1 MTAEQLKRANEITE
15 IITNAHSQL
24 DRLGHIL
31 NKDEFD
37 FFIEDRC
44 TGNSYKFSEELLPK
58 DFYKFIG
65 DYTEKVIAEIKKY
78 EEELKNL

>member
-37 FFIEDRC
+37 FVIMDRC
-44 TGNSYKFSEELLPK
+44 TGKSFGFMNDLLPK

-65 DYTEKVIAEIKKY
+65 DYTEKVMAEIKKY
-78 EEELKNL
+78 EEEFKNL

>member
-1 MTAEQLKRANEITE
+1 MEKETLKRANKIAD
-15 IITNAHSQL
+15 IIDNTQSKL
-24 DRLGHIL
+24 ERLSCIL

-37 FFIEDRC
+37 FFIEDRH
-44 TGNSYKFSEELLPK
+44 TGISYRFLQDLLPE

-65 DYTEKVIAEIKKY
+65 VYSERLKGEINKY

>member
-1 MTAEQLKRANEITE
+1 MERETLKRANKIAE
-15 IITNAHSQL
+15 IITNEQSRL
-24 DRLGHIL
+24 DRLSHIL

-58 DFYKFIG
+58 DFYKFIE
-65 DYTEKVIAEIKKY
+65 DYSEKVMAEIKKY
-78 EEELKNL
+78 EEEFKNL

>member
-1 MTAEQLKRANEITE
+1 MEKETLKRANKIAD
-15 IITNAHSQL
+15 IINDKQSKL
-24 DRLGHIL
+24 DRLSYIL

-65 DYTEKVIAEIKKY
+65 EYSEKVMAEIKKY

>member
-1 MTAEQLKRANEITE
+1 MEKETLKRASKIAE
-15 IITNAHSQL
+15 IITSERS
-24 DRLGHIL
+24 RLERLSCIL

-44 TGNSYKFSEELLPK
+44 TGDSYRFSQDLLPE

-65 DYTEKVIAEIKKY
+65 AYSERVMAEIKKY
-78 EEELKNL
+78 EEEFKNL

>member
-44 TGNSYKFSEELLPK
+44 TGNSYKFSEELLPE

-65 DYTEKVIAEIKKY
+65 DYSEKVMAEIKKY